1 MGVPKYTDEFKME
14 AVNQVTEK
22 GHSVVTVAKNL
33 GISDVTLYAWI
44 KKLGKSIGA
53 AKQVQDVEA
62 LQKEVSRLK
71 GENRRL
77 QEERDILKKAAAYFA
92 KESR

>member
-1 MGVPKYTDEFKME
+1 MGHPKYTEEFKNE

-22 GHSVVTVAKNL
+22 GHSVVSVAKNL

-44 KKLGKSIGA
+44 KKSGKTIGA
-53 AKQVQDVEA
+53 AKQVQDMTE
-62 LQKEVSRLK
+62 LQKENARLK
-71 GENRRL
+71 TENRRL

>member
-1 MGVPKYTDEFKME
+1 MGVPKYTDEFRTE
-14 AVNQVTEK
+14 AVDQVTEK
-22 GHSVVTVAKNL
+22 GRSVVEVAKNL

-44 KKLGKSIGA
+44 KKSGKTMGA
-53 AKQVQDVEA
+53 LKQAQTLEA
-62 LQKEVSRLK
+62 IEKENVRLRS
-71 GENRRL
+71 ENKRL

>member
-1 MGVPKYTDEFKME
+1 MAVPKYSEEFKTG
-14 AVNQVTEK
+14 AVNQVTE
-22 GHSVVTVAKNL
+22 GGRSVVQVAKNL

-44 KKLGKSIGA
+44 KKSGKSIGA
-53 AKQVQDVEA
+53 AKQVQDMTE
-62 LQKEVSRLK
+62 LQKEVTRLK
-71 GENRRL
+71 TENRRL

>member
-1 MGVPKYTDEFKME
+1 MGHPKYTDEFKNE

-22 GHSVVTVAKNL
+22 GHSVVSVAKNL

-44 KKLGKSIGA
+44 KKSGKTMGA
-53 AKQVQDVEA
+53 VKQAQTLETIE
-62 LQKEVSRLK
+62 KENVKLRA
-71 GENRRL
+71 EVRRL